1 MTGIKAALW
10 VEFLKVRKS
19 RMLWITIAFF
29 AFVALMM
36 GLLMLIAIHPE
47 YAGKSAIFSSKA
59 TFVKRTDWTGF
70 FGLLLQIIL
79 TLGIIG
85 YGVVTGWIFGREF
98 SDRVINDIL
107 ALPVSR
113 ITIVTAKFIV
123 VGIWCILLMLTI
135 YFVGLVIGIAIS
147 LPGWNAPVIIHWS
160 WIYMRSGLLT
170 ILSGSPVGLV
180 ASYGRGYLLAIAYV
194 LLTLI
199 TTQFVFLGVPGLA
212 PYFPWA
218 IPALSSGLAGPG
230 LPHAGILCYSI
241 LLLTCLAGFYG
252 TAAWWKYADHN

>member
-1 MTGIKAALW
+1 MTGLGTALW
-10 VEFLKVRKS
+10 VESLKIRRSK
-19 RMLWITIAFF
+19 MLWTTIAFF

-47 YAGKSAIFSSKA
+47 YAGKSAILSTKA
-59 TFVKRTDWTGF
+59 TFVKSTDWVGF

-85 YGVVTGWIFGREF
+85 YGVVTGWVFGREF

-113 ITIVTAKFIV
+113 FTIVTAKFIV
-123 VGIWCILLMLTI
+123 IGVWCILLMLTI
-135 YFVGLVIGIAIS
+135 YAVGLAVGILIG
-147 LPGWNAPVIIHWS
+147 LPGWDTPVIMHWS
-160 WIYMRSGLLT
+160 WIFIRSGFLT
-170 ILSGSPVGLV
+170 ILFGTPVGLV

-199 TTQFVFLGVPGLA
+199 TTQFVFLGVPGLS

-218 IPALSSGLAGPG
+218 IPALSSGLAGPD
-230 LPHAGILCYSI
+230 LPHAGIISYLI
-241 LLLTCLAGFYG
+241 LLFTCIAGFYG
-252 TAAWWKYADHN
+252 TAAWWKYADQK